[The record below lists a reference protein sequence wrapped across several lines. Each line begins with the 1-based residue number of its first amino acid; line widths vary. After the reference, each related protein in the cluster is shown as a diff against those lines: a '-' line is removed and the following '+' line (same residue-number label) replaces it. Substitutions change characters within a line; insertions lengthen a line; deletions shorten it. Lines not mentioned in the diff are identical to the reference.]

1 MPRSKNMDWTKAK
14 SILIVALIFTNLVL
28 IATYFFQT
36 NDLNNDEKEMEN
48 VTIKLLEKQ
57 NIYVDAEVIPKDHK
71 RMAKLT
77 VQYDKMNEDVI
88 RGELADQ
95 KALPKEKQTEENY
108 ISATRE
114 FLDSCGLLTDNVTYD
129 KMERAGN
136 DILLTYKN
144 SIKGIAIETSY
155 INFTIRDGK
164 IVDFK
169 RFWLNPTEISNNE
182 KEVIPANAALIK
194 FMSENTEGIRINV
207 EDITVVYWLD
217 TSSFDAESPVTDTAF
232 PAWKITYNHGK
243 IKYILAWEQ

>member
-1 MPRSKNMDWTKAK
+1 MDWTKAK
-14 SILIVALIFTNLVL
+14 SILIVALIVTNLVL

-36 NDLNNDEKEMEN
+36 NDFNNDEKEMED
-48 VTIKLLEKQ
+48 VTIKLLEQQ
-57 NIYVDAEVIPKDHK
+57 NIYVDADVIPKDHK

-88 RGELADQ
+88 NGQLADQ
-95 KALPKEKQTEENY
+95 KALPESKQTEENF
-108 ISATRE
+108 ISMTRN

-129 KMERAGN
+129 RMDRAGN

-144 SIKGIAIETSY
+144 CISGIAIEKSY
-155 INFTIRDGK
+155 IIFTIREGK

-182 KEVIPANAALIK
+182 KDVIPANAALIK
-194 FMSENTEGIRINV
+194 FMSNNTEGIRINV
-207 EDITVVYWLD
+207 EDITMVYWLD